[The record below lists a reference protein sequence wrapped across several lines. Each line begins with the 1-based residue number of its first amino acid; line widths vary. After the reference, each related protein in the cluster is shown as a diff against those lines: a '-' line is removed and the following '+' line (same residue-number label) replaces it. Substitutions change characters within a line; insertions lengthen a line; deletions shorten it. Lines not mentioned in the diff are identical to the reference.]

1 MGLHEDTTV
10 YIENYKYTRL
20 QGGKSQNTYL
30 TFCMI
35 KNLLRG
41 AGKRQPT
48 ESYKNTET
56 EKLLGQKGAPSGTTL
71 CGGKKKTI
79 NFRYI
84 FLKERKKY

>member
-20 QGGKSQNTYL
+20 RGGKSQNTYL

-71 CGGKKKTI
+71 CGGKKK
-79 NFRYI
+79 NN
-84 FLKERKKY
+84 

>member
-41 AGKRQPT
+41 AGKGQPT

-71 CGGKKKTI
+71 CGGKKK
-79 NFRYI
+79 NN
-84 FLKERKKY
+84 

>member
-20 QGGKSQNTYL
+20 RGEKSQNTYL

-41 AGKRQPT
+41 AGKGQPT

-56 EKLLGQKGAPSGTTL
+56 EKFLGQKGAPSGTTL
-71 CGGKKKTI
+71 CGEKKKSQEI
-79 NFRYI
+79 LDI
-84 FLKERKKY
+84 FF